1 MKFTYA
7 YYITISCM
15 CKNIT
20 VNHLKIW
27 SANIRIGQSKCEGKY
42 LIMRWHVV
50 DDIQMMEI
58 GKYGKY
64 GAMPYKDCESFF
76 GVKSVF

>member
-1 MKFTYA
+1 
-7 YYITISCM
+7 
-15 CKNIT
+15 
-20 VNHLKIW
+20 
-27 SANIRIGQSKCEGKY
+27 